1 MKKSIYLFLTVL
13 IFACVGSDVDNNPC
27 IYLPLLETQA
37 TTEVTETSATLNGLI
52 NSESNN
58 CNAIANSSEQGFVYS
73 TTIQPTI
80 NDIVVNVNGSIIN
93 ALIENIEPNTTYY
106 IRTFITSALGSFYGN
121 EVSFTTLVQQCDVVY
136 LANNGITIKAY
147 ECANVGDVG
156 IINGVEYTVVDR
168 DMLDQMTDNQEL
180 LTKVCTTRVTD
191 MNNLFIC
198 HEDFNQPIG
207 NWDTSNVTNMTGL
220 FYSECQGS
228 QFNQDISQWNVDSV
242 TNMSYMFGGSAGSG
256 GVFNQPI
263 GDWNVINV
271 TDMSG
276 MFESS
281 RSFNQPIEDW
291 NVSYVTNMERM
302 FFLATSFNQELGGWD
317 TIEVTN
323 MQMMFYSA
331 TNFNQQSLG
340 GWDVGNVTNMQM
352 MFYSA
357 TNFNQ
362 SLAGWEV
369 GNVTNMQ
376 MMFAN
381 TDFFNQDLT
390 YWDVVNVTN
399 CSSFSTNNSQWTEP
413 KPNFINCDPN

>member
-1 MKKSIYLFLTVL
+1 MNLTL
-13 IFACVGSDVDNNPC
+13 
-27 IYLPLLETQA
+27 T
-37 TTEVTETSATLNGLI
+37 
-52 NSESNN
+52 
-58 CNAIANSSEQGFVYS
+58 
-73 TTIQPTI
+73 
-80 NDIVVNVNGSIIN
+80 
-93 ALIENIEPNTTYY
+93 
-106 IRTFITSALGSFYGN
+106 
-121 EVSFTTLVQQCDVVY
+121 QQCDVIY
-136 LANNGITIKAY
+136 LATNGTTIEAY
-147 ECANVGDVG
+147 ECANIGDVG

-168 DMLDQMTDNQEL
+168 DILDQMIDNQED

-207 NWDTSNVTNMTGL
+207 
-220 FYSECQGS
+220 
-228 QFNQDISQWNVDSV
+228 
-242 TNMSYMFGGSAGSG
+242 
-256 GVFNQPI
+256 
-263 GDWNVINV
+263 
-271 TDMSG
+271 
-276 MFESS
+276 
-281 RSFNQPIEDW
+281 

-399 CSSFSTNNSQWTEP
+399 CSSFSMNNSQWTEP